1 MYKPWT
7 NSRLHSFIVSALR
20 TASRKYP
27 PRYET
32 LNDAKTDKRINKK
45 TGRLAQH
52 YLCECC
58 GLEFPAKDV
67 QVDHILPVVDPAKG
81 FISWDVYI
89 ERMFCDKVNLQVL
102 CTACHNEKTKLERRV
117 KKEKNAS
124 K

>member
-1 MYKPWT
+1 MTEWT
-7 NSRLHSFIVSALR
+7 DGRKRSFIVSTLR
-20 TASRKYP
+20 AGNRRWP

-89 ERMFCDKVNLQVL
+89 ERMFCDKDNLQVL
-102 CTACHNEKTKLERRV
+102 CKTCHDAKTKIERKI
-117 KKEKNAS
+117 KKEKNVS